1 VPSVCARIT
10 QEISKRLKRTP
21 DPFCA
26 AWRGQAERMAVA
38 WRTKMRKRIFAFV
51 IASAI
56 LAGSARAHEASKHR
70 AATVTGEIVDTG
82 CFLGH
87 RGQGAKHVGCATKC
101 INGGMPM
108 GVLTRQ
114 GTLYLVTMNHD
125 NPDPYNKLKGMAGKS
140 VAVTG
145 QSYTRAGMKAI
156 EVTGFKPARGA

>member
-1 VPSVCARIT
+1 
-10 QEISKRLKRTP
+10 
-21 DPFCA
+21 
-26 AWRGQAERMAVA
+26 M
-38 WRTKMRKRIFAFV
+38 KMRI
-51 IASAI
+51 SALVMAAAI
-56 LAGSARAHEASKHR
+56 VLVGSARAHEASKHR

-87 RGQGAKHVGCATKC
+87 AGQGAKHVGCATKR
-101 INGGMPM
+101 INRGMPM

-145 QSYTRAGMKAI
+145 QPYTRGRHEGDRGHELQTVAGR
-156 EVTGFKPARGA
+156 VGGSRNR